1 MLLVGLRV
9 GTDNG
14 DQVGVNVEGEAVGD
28 DVGSTVGCIDG
39 CFDGG
44 DVGAKDGNNVG
55 MIVEGELVGA
65 ADGRIDGLEVGG
77 NVGAVGL
84 ATRTIVGELLVGLRV
99 EYGLGGFVLDKVGED
114 KLRKV
119 GKAVGRYTVGAASA
133 FVVGVL
139 DNEDTGKVGD
149 VGE

>member
-44 DVGAKDGNNVG
+44 DVGAKDGNV
-55 MIVEGELVGA
+55 VEGELVGA

-119 GKAVGRYTVGAASA
+119 GKAVGRYNVGAASA

-139 DNEDTGKVGD
+139 DNENTGKVGD